1 MKMQKIIVVLAFL
14 IFISV
19 TSCNSDKT
27 REGAADSLV
36 TDTSFMD
43 TLDVD
48 SVNQVDSA
56 VRSNTMA
63 DTAGSVLPVP

>member
-1 MKMQKIIVVLAFL
+1 MQKIIVVLAFL

-19 TSCNSDKT
+19 TSCNSDSA
-27 REGAADSLV
+27 RESAADSLV

>member
-1 MKMQKIIVVLAFL
+1 M
-14 IFISV
+14 
-19 TSCNSDKT
+19 TSCNSDRA
-27 REGAADSLV
+27 RESAADSLF

-63 DTAGSVLPVP
+63 DTAASVLPVP

>member
-1 MKMQKIIVVLAFL
+1 MQKIVVVLAFL

-19 TSCNSDKT
+19 TSCNSERT
-27 REGAADSLV
+27 RDSAADSLV

-43 TLDVD
+43 TSVVD

-56 VRSNTMA
+56 VRSNTMV
-63 DTAGSVLPVP
+63 DTTASVPLVP